1 MGMIPQEVIEHA
13 GSDEQVA
20 MGGTM
25 SATRNTLIMR
35 EKTLITLSRHQI
47 SLNLSDPS
55 PKISDTK
62 ETIAEWTL

>member
-1 MGMIPQEVIEHA
+1 MIPQEVIVRA

-25 SATRNTLIMR
+25 SATRKHAHCER
-35 EKTLITLSRHQI
+35 KDLITLSRHQI
-47 SLNLSDPS
+47 SLKLSDPS